1 MKSLPA
7 SGKLSETPL
16 PALLLE
22 LSSARFTGS
31 LSLSRERTTKRL
43 LWRDGAPILGESNLA
58 SETLGVTLLDSG
70 KLTREDYSKVVGY
83 VQLKSCKEGKA
94 LLDLK
99 LLEPKGLFLA
109 LKEQLRRR
117 ILECFGWPDGAWS
130 LDPKQVP
137 PADAQA
143 FRLDPRVLAQEGIE
157 SHWSPERVLGSLSKR
172 LGRTVLATESVEVL
186 AGRLRPSPGVT
197 GLLDALDGSCTLGE
211 AVHRAGAPGAL
222 AAAWVL
228 DASGLLSY
236 PDPAA
241 KESKSSAHGAAKAGD
256 TEDSDLDIEIM
267 VSGGGSARP
276 APQAPAGGTA
286 KRAAKEAGG
295 AGREPAETA
304 ALRKEVAE
312 KHARVDLDHYAL
324 LGVRRE
330 ASPGDIKRA
339 YFSAAKRLHPDAL
352 TRTGLEALRKP
363 ANELFARIAKA
374 YAVLSDPKARQD
386 YDSDAAG
393 GEEGE
398 AERIA
403 QAETLYRKGEILVRK
418 GAFQDAIQYLGPAVE
433 LWPEEAEYRSALAW
447 ALYKKGKSEPQ
458 PAREHLSKAVKL
470 DPKNAVA
477 HYRLGVVLRALGE
490 QEAAEKALA
499 LAKRLDP
506 KTNAR

>member
-22 LSSARFTGS
+22 LSKTRFTGA
-31 LSLSRERTTKRL
+31 LSLARERTTKRV
-43 LWRDGAPILGESNLA
+43 LWRDGAPILAESNLA

-117 ILECFGWPDGAWS
+117 ILECFGWPEGAWS

-137 PADAQA
+137 PADTQA

-157 SHWSPERVLGSLSKR
+157 SHWSPERVLGSLGER
-172 LGRTVLATESVEVL
+172 LGRTVRATESRELL
-186 AGRLRPSPGVT
+186 AARLRPSAGVAE
-197 GLLDALDGSCTLGE
+197 LLDGLDGSCTLGE
-211 AVHRAGAPGAL
+211 AIRRAGAPGAL
-222 AAAWVL
+222 SAAWVL

-236 PDPAA
+236 PDSADKKA
-241 KESKSSAHGAAKAGD
+241 KGSPSAGKEGEF
-256 TEDSDLDIEIM
+256 EDSELDIEIT
-267 VSGGGSARP
+267 VSGKGSARP
-276 APQAPAGGTA
+276 ATQAPAGATA

-295 AGREPAETA
+295 RESPEAA
-304 ALRKEVAE
+304 ALRKEVTE

-324 LGVRRE
+324 LGVPQN

-352 TRTGLEALRKP
+352 SRTGLEALRKP

-374 YAVLSDPKARQD
+374 YAVLSDPKARRD
-386 YDSDAAG
+386 YDNDAAG
-393 GEEGE
+393 GDEGE

-403 QAETLYRKGEILVRK
+403 QAETLYRKGDILVRK
-418 GAFQDAIQYLGPAVE
+418 GAFQDAIQFLGPAVE
-433 LWPEEAEYRSALAW
+433 LWPEEAEYHSALAW

-490 QEAAEKALA
+490 QDAAEKELA

-506 KTNAR
+506 KTKTH

>member
-22 LSSARFTGS
+22 LSSTRFTGS
-31 LSLSRERTTKRL
+31 LSLSRERTTKRV

-70 KLTREDYSKVVGY
+70 KLTREDYAKVVGY

-143 FRLDPRVLAQEGIE
+143 FRLDPRVLAQVGIE
-157 SHWSPERVLGSLSKR
+157 SHWSPERVLGSLGKR
-172 LGRTVLATESVEVL
+172 LGQTVRATESGELL
-186 AGRLRPSPGVT
+186 AGRLRPSPGVAEFLA
-197 GLLDALDGSCTLGE
+197 GLDGSCTLGE
-211 AVHRAGAPGAL
+211 AIRRAGAPGAL

-228 DASGLLSY
+228 EASGLLSY
-236 PDPAA
+236 PDPAD
-241 KESKSSAHGAAKAGD
+241 KGSKSAAKAGD
-256 TEDSDLDIEIM
+256 PEDSELDIEIM

-276 APQAPAGGTA
+276 APQAPAAGTA
-286 KRAAKEAGG
+286 KRATNETGG
-295 AGREPAETA
+295 AARESAENA
-304 ALRKEVAE
+304 ALRKEVTE
-312 KHARVDLDHYAL
+312 KHANVDLDHYAL
-324 LGVRRE
+324 LGVRRQ
-330 ASPGDIKRA
+330 ANPGDIKRA

-352 TRTGLEALRKP
+352 TRAGLEALRKP

-374 YAVLSDPKARQD
+374 YAVLSDPQARRD

-433 LWPEEAEYRSALAW
+433 LWPEEAEYHSALAW

-470 DPKNAVA
+470 APKNAVA

-499 LAKRLDP
+499 QAKRLDP
-506 KTNAR
+506 KTSAR